1 MEFVSREHFD
11 TYLRGLKYLGQG
23 SQGSSYLNT
32 KNNTVYKVFND
43 YFDEEEAGYTEDF
56 LLRFSDIKN
65 STFIWPNNVIKVAG
79 TIVGYTMPYKRAKN
93 LCNINPLL
101 VNLDKLEE
109 ATIKA
114 EKDVKTLTD
123 NEVRLYDV
131 RYNILY
137 NNSKMYVIDTLEY
150 GNRKVSYEE
159 NRMTIDDEL
168 MLFLVDNYF
177 EEFVKNDKLLNA
189 MYREFEVRGV
199 DFLKVFRNK
208 LSEYVGKDIT
218 KLDEVKHLVRKN
230 NSHIYQRGFD
240 IEGI

>member
-23 SQGSSYLNT
+23 SQGACYLNT

-137 NNSKMYVIDTLEY
+137 NNGKMYVIDTLEY

-177 EEFVKNDKLLNA
+177 E
-189 MYREFEVRGV
+189 
-199 DFLKVFRNK
+199 
-208 LSEYVGKDIT
+208 
-218 KLDEVKHLVRKN
+218 
-230 NSHIYQRGFD
+230 
-240 IEGI
+240 

>member
-23 SQGSSYLNT
+23 SQGSCYLNT

-65 STFIWPNNVIKVAG
+65 STFIWPNNVIKVVG

-137 NNSKMYVIDTLEY
+137 NNGKMYVIDTLEY

-199 DFLKVFRNK
+199 DFLSKK
-208 LSEYVGKDIT
+208 I
-218 KLDEVKHLVRKN
+218 
-230 NSHIYQRGFD
+230 
-240 IEGI
+240 

>member
-1 MEFVSREHFD
+1 MGVIMEFVSREHFD

-23 SQGSSYLNT
+23 SQGTCYLNT

-43 YFDEEEAGYTEDF
+43 YFDEEDTGYTEDF

-93 LCNINPLL
+93 LCNINPLQ

-137 NNSKMYVIDTLEY
+137 NNGKMYVIDTL
-150 GNRKVSYEE
+150 
-159 NRMTIDDEL
+159 
-168 MLFLVDNYF
+168 
-177 EEFVKNDKLLNA
+177 
-189 MYREFEVRGV
+189 
-199 DFLKVFRNK
+199 
-208 LSEYVGKDIT
+208 
-218 KLDEVKHLVRKN
+218 
-230 NSHIYQRGFD
+230 
-240 IEGI
+240 

>member
-23 SQGSSYLNT
+23 SQGACYLNT
-32 KNNTVYKVFND
+32 KNNAVYKVFND

-56 LLRFSDIKN
+56 LLRFSNIKN

-137 NNSKMYVIDTLEY
+137 NNGKMYVIDTLEY
-150 GNRKVSYEE
+150 GNRKVSYE
-159 NRMTIDDEL
+159 
-168 MLFLVDNYF
+168 
-177 EEFVKNDKLLNA
+177 
-189 MYREFEVRGV
+189 
-199 DFLKVFRNK
+199 
-208 LSEYVGKDIT
+208 
-218 KLDEVKHLVRKN
+218 
-230 NSHIYQRGFD
+230 
-240 IEGI
+240 